1 MSLLSR
7 PAAVQISTNFVRK
20 LLIQR
25 YLIWNFV
32 VRDLKGR
39 YIGSLMG
46 FLWSVVHPFVL
57 LISYTFVFSIVF
69 KIRPTTLAT
78 DNFAVFLFCGI
89 LPWLYF
95 QDTLVRSCSCVQEN
109 ANLIRKTIFPS
120 EILPVSLVISNLA
133 FHLISVAVLLVVLLW
148 MGLLQWTA
156 LLVPLLL
163 LPLMVLC
170 LGLGWILAALQVF
183 LRDTLQV
190 LSVALI
196 FWFWFTPIFY
206 SVGMVPRSFQPI
218 LQLNPLA
225 AVVEGYRA
233 CLLEGAMPSLSG
245 LGLVWAW
252 ALAAFVLGGYVFRN
266 TKREFID
273 VL

>member
-1 MSLLSR
+1 MSLLAR
-7 PAAVQISTNFVRK
+7 PAAVQISTNFFRK

-32 VRDLKGR
+32 LRDLKGR
-39 YIGSLMG
+39 YIGSMMG

-57 LISYTFVFSIVF
+57 LVSYTFVFSIVF
-69 KIRPTTLAT
+69 KVRPTTAAT

-95 QDTLVRSCSCVQEN
+95 QDTLVRSCSCVLEN

-120 EILPVSLVISNLA
+120 EILPVSLMVSNLA

-148 MGLLQWTA
+148 MGLLKWTVV
-156 LLVPLLL
+156 LIPLFLI
-163 LPLMVLC
+163 PLMILC
-170 LGLGWILAALQVF
+170 LGLGWILASLQVF

-206 SVGMVPRSFQPI
+206 SVEMVPKAFRPLLLF
-218 LQLNPLA
+218 NPLA
-225 AVVEGYRA
+225 AVVEGYRG
-233 CLLEGAMPSLSG
+233 CLLEGNLPSLSG
-245 LGLVWAW
+245 LGLIWIWAI
-252 ALAAFVLGGYVFRN
+252 AAFVVGGFVFRN